1 MWMKRRT
8 TIWLDEVDRAAIQI
22 ICERYGT
29 ATESDAVWLAL
40 RLVAEC
46 KRVNLEEQKRE
57 R

>member
-1 MWMKRRT
+1 MKRRT